1 MTAKANII
9 IIEDEADL
17 ANVIRYQ
24 LEQAGYR
31 CRLAFD
37 GQTGLA
43 EAGRKPPDLL
53 ILDRMLPRLSGD
65 EVATRLRG
73 DPRTAGVPVIM
84 LTAKAE
90 DEDELVGFSLGVDDY
105 IRKPF
110 TFKLLLA
117 RVAAVLRRGRTRD
130 GATDVLSAGPV
141 EMDRGRH
148 EVSAGGRSVGLTA
161 TEFRILEALIRA
173 RGRVLSRAQLL
184 DAASSEGAAAT
195 DRAVDVHIA
204 SVRRKLGAYA
214 DLIHTVRGVGYA
226 FRTESESAERALRSP

>member
-1 MTAKANII
+1 MAATANIL

-17 ANVIRYQ
+17 ANVIRYH

-31 CRLAFD
+31 CRLALD

-43 EAGRKPPDLL
+43 ETARKPPDLL
-53 ILDRMLPRLSGD
+53 ILDRMLPGLSGD
-65 EVATRLRG
+65 EVATRVRQ
-73 DPRTAGVPVIM
+73 DPRTAGVPIIM

-90 DEDELVGFSLGVDDY
+90 DEDELVGFALGADDY

-117 RVAAVLRRGRTRD
+117 RIAAMLRRRAAADRPG
-130 GATDVLSAGPV
+130 DVLSSGPV
-141 EMDRGRH
+141 VVDRGRH
-148 EVSAGGRSVGLTA
+148 EVAVDGAPVELTA
-161 TEFRILEALIRA
+161 TEFRMFEALIRA

-184 DAASSEGAAAT
+184 DAAVGEGAAAT

-204 SVRRKLGAYA
+204 SVRRKLGDRH

-226 FRTESESAERALRSP
+226 FRNAPPPPPARVSR